1 MSYLLKAL
9 EKAEQERQQNL
20 NPQETLSQPVAAH
33 ASLPKGLVVFVVI
46 LLAVTLWQVWPSND
60 TQSSQVMES
69 DYLYSE
75 VADSKASDSV
85 TSTEQNSTQQVVE
98 EGSSDLTGSL
108 RVVSQQDASPK
119 TLEPVEPVKIAP
131 QAKDLSQLSAQE
143 LARIPSLNL
152 ASHIYSSAADFRSV
166 VINDQT
172 YKQGDLIE
180 AGLILEEINQSGIVI
195 NIHGQKV
202 ALPKGI
208 SWVASQNVK

>member
-20 NPQETLSQPVAAH
+20 NSQETHSKPVASH
-33 ASLPKGLVVFVVI
+33 ASLPKGIVVFVVM
-46 LLAVTLWQVWPSND
+46 LLALTLWQVWPSND
-60 TQSSQVMES
+60 VQSLQDAES
-69 DYLYSE
+69 DNLPLGAAE
-75 VADSKASDSV
+75 SKADRSV
-85 TSTEQNSTQQVVE
+85 VKTETNNAQSLVDK
-98 EGSSDLTGSL
+98 GLTGMDDSSKSDA
-108 RVVSQQDASPK
+108 VKNGVSK
-119 TLEPVEPVKIAP
+119 TREPVDLAP

-172 YKQGDLIE
+172 YKQGDLIK